1 MSLLMRWR
9 QAHYSSFGYDVAG
22 SRGGGVREVAAT
34 EQFIPDG
41 SQPSEIDRLRAR
53 AVWLYFVENLTQS
66 EVAKVLGLNRVAVVR
81 LIADAR
87 RRNEVRISITT
98 PLAELSGVEQAV
110 QKRHDIG
117 LVIAAPL
124 TNPEADPVKVIA
136 AALGSYLNETM
147 RPSTTIGVGWGRTL
161 YNSLPFIAGRTLED
175 FRVVSLLGGIAAAR
189 RFNPAEFAWQFAE
202 LFQGEGYL
210 VPAPAIVDSPETK
223 HALLE
228 HCGLA
233 EIFNMADHLDTVLVS
248 VGSMSTIT
256 TSYRMGH
263 LTEAEQRELVAAGA
277 VGDLL
282 YNFVDI
288 EGRLVDHP
296 VNQRI
301 MSVDLARLRRTPERV
316 LVSGG
321 PEKIAVL
328 RGAIAALRPTVLI
341 TDEVTASVLAKE

>member
-1 MSLLMRWR
+1 MS
-9 QAHYSSFGYDVAG
+9 
-22 SRGGGVREVAAT
+22 EVETT
-34 EQFIPDG
+34 EQLLAEG

-53 AVWLYFVENLTQS
+53 AVWLYFVENHTQN
-66 EVAKVLGLNRVAVVR
+66 EIAKMLGLNRVAVVR

-87 RRNEVRISITT
+87 RRNEVRITISA

-110 QKRHDIG
+110 QSRFGIAR
-117 LVIAAPL
+117 VIAAPVS
-124 TNPEADPVKVIA
+124 NAGVDPVKVIA
-136 AALGSYLNETM
+136 AAVGSYLNGAM
-147 RPSTTIGVGWGRTL
+147 RSSTTVGVGWGRTL

-210 VPAPAIVDSPETK
+210 IPAPAIVDSPETK

-233 EIFNMADHLDTVLVS
+233 EIFNMADRLDTVLVS

-263 LTEAEQRELVAAGA
+263 LSEAERRELVAAGA

-282 YNFVDI
+282 YNFID
-288 EGRLVDHP
+288 EQGRLVDHP
-296 VNQRI
+296 VNRRI
-301 MSVDLARLRRTPERV
+301 MSVELSRLRRAPERV

-321 PEKIAVL
+321 PEKLAVL
-328 RGAIAALRPTVLI
+328 RGAIKALSPTVLI
-341 TDEVTASVLAKE
+341 TDEVTAAALASGE